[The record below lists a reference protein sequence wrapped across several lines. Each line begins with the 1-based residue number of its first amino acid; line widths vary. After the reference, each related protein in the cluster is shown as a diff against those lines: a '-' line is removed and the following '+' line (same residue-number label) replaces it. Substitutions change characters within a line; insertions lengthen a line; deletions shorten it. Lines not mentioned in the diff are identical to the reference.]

1 MDSRSTDPVFVLCTG
16 RSGSTLL
23 RFILDAHPDLAC
35 PPETRLPWL
44 ATQLANAWSVLTDSP
59 PQDNDA
65 GPTEFAGPVIAGL
78 RLSLSPMIDSYL
90 AKRGKTRYCDKSLG
104 GAAHADLLLRVWP
117 EARFICLYRHPMD
130 MISSG
135 LDASPWGLVGYGFD
149 NYAGGSA
156 NNVAAL
162 ARYWADYTAAIVE
175 AEDEFKERCLR
186 VRYEDLV
193 AEPDVEIKRIFDFL
207 EVAPTVGI
215 EQGSFG
221 LDQQR
226 YGPADYK
233 IWSTT
238 RVTAEFVGQ
247 GWELPVRMISDSLL
261 ERVNGLAAKLGY
273 VQVTRDWGAGSR
285 PVDLRVR
292 DAVRPAGGS
301 APEALARP
309 PDATSLIEQR
319 VQAAMRRLADADWS
333 PPGSKPTESVLL
345 LASATGPGET
355 DAWWRLDPGAG
366 TMLAGTGYQAA
377 AGTDW
382 SITGS
387 AQVWERLL
395 TGAANLGA
403 AFRRGELRYSAR
415 DGVDAGSPAADQRVA
430 LIAGLL
436 GVSPLPAGPLPAGP
450 LPAGVAG
457 GAERH
462 EDDQQERGPG

>member
-1 MDSRSTDPVFVLCTG
+1 VGGRGLGRADPVFVLCTG

-23 RFILDAHPDLAC
+23 RFVLDAHPELAC

-59 PQDNDA
+59 PKDSDA
-65 GPTEFAGPVIAGL
+65 GPVEFAEPVIEGL
-78 RLSLSPMIDSYL
+78 RQSLNPMIESYL

-104 GAAHADLLLRVWP
+104 GAAHADLLLKVWP

-130 MISSG
+130 MIRSG

-156 NNVAAL
+156 NNLAAL
-162 ARYWADYTAAIVE
+162 TRYWADYTAAIVE
-175 AEDEFKERCLR
+175 TEDEFKDRCLR

-193 AEPDVEIKRIFDFL
+193 TEPEVEIKRIFDFL
-207 EVAPTVGI
+207 GVTATVDIDPG
-215 EQGSFG
+215 GFG
-221 LDQQR
+221 LGQQR

-238 RVTAEFVGQ
+238 RITAEFVGQ

-261 ERVNGLAAKLGY
+261 ERINELAGKLGY
-273 VQVTRDWGAGSR
+273 VKVTRDWGAGSR
-285 PVDLRVR
+285 PVDLRVHEA
-292 DAVRPAGGS
+292 DRPGGGPT
-301 APEALARP
+301 PEAPAHP
-309 PDATSLIEQR
+309 PSATSLIEQR
-319 VQAAMRRLADADWS
+319 VQAALGLLARAGWS

-345 LASATGPGET
+345 LASATCPGET
-355 DAWWRLDPGAG
+355 DSWWRLDLGAG
-366 TMLAGTGYQAA
+366 TVLAGTGYQAA

-395 TGAANLGA
+395 AGRTNLGA
-403 AFRRGELRYSAR
+403 AFRRGELRYGAQ
-415 DGVDAGSPAADQRVA
+415 DGLDAGSPAADQRVA
-430 LIAGLL
+430 VIAGLL
-436 GVSPLPAGPLPAGP
+436 GVGP

-457 GAERH
+457 SAERH
-462 EDDQQERGPG
+462 EDDEQERGPG

>member
-1 MDSRSTDPVFVLCTG
+1 M
-16 RSGSTLL
+16 L
-23 RFILDAHPDLAC
+23 RFVLDAHPDLAC

-44 ATQLANAWSVLTDSP
+44 TTQLANAWSVLTDSP

-65 GPTEFAGPVIAGL
+65 GPTEFAEPVIAGL

-104 GAAHADLLLRVWP
+104 GAAHADLLLKVWP
-117 EARFICLYRHPMD
+117 GARFICLYRHPMD

-149 NYAGGSA
+149 SYAGGSA

-175 AEDEFKERCLR
+175 AEDEFSGRCLR

-215 EQGSFG
+215 EQGFG
-221 LDQQR
+221 LGQQR

-238 RVTAEFVGQ
+238 QVTAEFVGQ

-285 PVDLRVR
+285 PADLRI
-292 DAVRPAGGS
+292 DDPVRPSGGP
-301 APEALARP
+301 APEARARP
-309 PDATSLIEQR
+309 PHATSLIEQR

-355 DAWWRLDPGAG
+355 DAWWRLDSGAG
-366 TMLAGTGYQAA
+366 TVLAGTGYQAA
-377 AGTDW
+377 AGH
-382 SITGS
+382 
-387 AQVWERLL
+387 RLVDHRL
-395 TGAANLGA
+395 GPGLGA
-403 AFRRGELRYSAR
+403 AADRGDQPRG
-415 DGVDAGSPAADQRVA
+415 GV
-430 LIAGLL
+430 
-436 GVSPLPAGPLPAGP
+436 PAGRAPL
-450 LPAGVAG
+450 
-457 GAERH
+457 
-462 EDDQQERGPG
+462 